1 MNNENT
7 DIELE
12 KKVLGIL
19 IMEPIQLTNQY
30 SKLSI
35 NLFSTTEHQIIFQEI
50 SQIWQEKQALDL
62 VILQREFTKK
72 IFPQN

>member
-1 MNNENT
+1 
-7 DIELE
+7 
-12 KKVLGIL
+12 
-19 IMEPIQLTNQY
+19 MEPIQLTNQY